1 MEEQVIV
8 LNFTK
13 IKENSIVLH
22 TLSRSFG
29 RRSFVVR
36 VNAKTGMAWFLPLNI
51 IDLNLA
57 ENQKTSLWAARPA
70 SARYALAGIRNNI
83 YKNTMTLF
91 MAEVLYRTIKD
102 GAMEDGL
109 FDWCERQILTLD
121 ALEADFSNYHIRFLL
136 ELCVAL
142 GFRPEASDLA
152 PFCGENMDIIERFM
166 DCGLAESMLIP
177 MNGSLRNDVA
187 HSIIRYL
194 EYHTESTINIRSLQV
209 LRELYG

>member
-142 GFRPEASDLA
+142 GFRPEKSCANSTDDTLRGRPESVAQRANCEAPERTGSDSA
-152 PFCGENMDIIERFM
+152 GSHVYKPSKGTWRIQVPFFRVV
-166 DCGLAESMLIP
+166 S
-177 MNGSLRNDVA
+177 
-187 HSIIRYL
+187 
-194 EYHTESTINIRSLQV
+194 
-209 LRELYG
+209 

>member
-152 PFCGENMDIIERFM
+152 PFMG
-166 DCGLAESMLIP
+166 CGLAESMLIP